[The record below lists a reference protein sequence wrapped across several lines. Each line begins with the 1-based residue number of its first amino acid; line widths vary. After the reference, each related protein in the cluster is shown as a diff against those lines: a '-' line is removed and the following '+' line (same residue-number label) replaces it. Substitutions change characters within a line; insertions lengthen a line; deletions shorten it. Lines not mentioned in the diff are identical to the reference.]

1 MPGLVSIYMLIVV
14 LFEVNVNGLSV
25 STSTATATATRFSHV
40 NIFTIKSNFKLAI
53 ETLTPS
59 PRKSTT
65 PIPKCVCSDETKN
78 EKLAAYL
85 SASVVKARAVEIFK
99 YYSSNRKLKSY
110 SVLFR
115 VQYLIKYNG
124 QTIYKNN
131 NLNKTVLFSSYLI
144 KHKQQHKQLH
154 EHYSD
159 SSFILIENFHY
170 SDQTGNNCYSATEIK
185 LNETYYLFL
194 NNLTHKYFN
203 HPVRLGGRIDEPFAL
218 LRIPVFSLNAVPMP
232 ASKVNETA
240 MYAVI
245 CDGCNV
251 ARVRSLRKIKS
262 VYVKQN
268 VKIICQLSGEL
279 ASLNVL
285 WKKNLN
291 NTLFI
296 RNNSKYSIETNN
308 K

>member
-1 MPGLVSIYMLIVV
+1 
-14 LFEVNVNGLSV
+14 
-25 STSTATATATRFSHV
+25 
-40 NIFTIKSNFKLAI
+40 
-53 ETLTPS
+53 
-59 PRKSTT
+59 
-65 PIPKCVCSDETKN
+65 
-78 EKLAAYL
+78 
-85 SASVVKARAVEIFK
+85 
-99 YYSSNRKLKSY
+99 
-110 SVLFR
+110 
-115 VQYLIKYNG
+115 
-124 QTIYKNN
+124 
-131 NLNKTVLFSSYLI
+131 
-144 KHKQQHKQLH
+144 
-154 EHYSD
+154 
-159 SSFILIENFHY
+159 
-170 SDQTGNNCYSATEIK
+170 
-185 LNETYYLFL
+185 
-194 NNLTHKYFN
+194 
-203 HPVRLGGRIDEPFAL
+203 
-218 LRIPVFSLNAVPMP
+218 MP